1 MWIVIQYKKNKE
13 TDLISEIKKKINSN
27 IEFYIPKIRYRSK
40 KNSINETEEN
50 ILNDYMF
57 VKSEKF
63 QNKNFLNLI
72 KYTIGLKS
80 ILNNF
85 KVSQKNILDFL
96 NKCKF
101 HEKEGM
107 IKNSFFSFVEKS
119 EFIFLTGPFY
129 KKIFKIVNR
138 EKNFLSITINEMKI
152 RISNKNLVYKNL

>member
-1 MWIVIQYKKNKE
+1 
-13 TDLISEIKKKINSN
+13 
-27 IEFYIPKIRYRSK
+27 
-40 KNSINETEEN
+40 
-50 ILNDYMF
+50 MF

-96 NKCKF
+96 NKCKL